1 MFIYLHQNNEV
12 SIVCILRVIN
22 RGFSTM
28 CIYESGLFFL
38 LQTNNSV
45 TSLDLSGNNIGHK
58 GLLDVLRMLDE
69 NTSITYLVSQT
80 IDLMY
85 LGLNPI

>member
-1 MFIYLHQNNEV
+1 MNE
-12 SIVCILRVIN
+12 
-22 RGFSTM
+22 F
-28 CIYESGLFFL
+28 FFL

-80 IDLMY
+80 IDHIY